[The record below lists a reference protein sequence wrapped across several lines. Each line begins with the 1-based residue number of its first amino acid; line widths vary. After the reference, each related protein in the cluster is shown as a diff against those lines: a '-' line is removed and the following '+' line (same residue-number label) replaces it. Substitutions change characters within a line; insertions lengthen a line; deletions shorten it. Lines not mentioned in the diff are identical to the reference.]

1 MPKCVERPFSCAEPA
16 IGCGSVLA
24 VVLRSMSEREAL
36 AFGPNLR
43 RLRVQRGISL
53 ESIAAATKVNTDLWA
68 GLERNDFSRWPAG
81 IYARAYVRAYSVEV
95 GVDPDAT
102 VDEFCRLFP
111 NGDRRVVR
119 IVRQQA
125 ALVGHDL
132 RWKDDLVGSI
142 TDEKRSAQPSDTSDL
157 PAVAFTTAGRIIAA
171 VLDVSAAVG
180 GAAALVTL
188 MSLRWSV
195 SLAVAAL
202 AYHAVSLVV
211 LGSTPAVWA
220 IETYLANRHP
230 TTSRAGSL
238 RFLRLLNRSETSRS

>member
-1 MPKCVERPFSCAEPA
+1 
-16 IGCGSVLA
+16 
-24 VVLRSMSEREAL
+24 MSERE

-81 IYARAYVRAYSVEV
+81 IYARAYVRAYAVEV

-119 IVRQQA
+119 VVRQQA
-125 ALVGHDL
+125 ALMGHDL
-132 RWKDDLVGSI
+132 RWKDDLVGSV
-142 TDEKRSAQPSDTSDL
+142 TDEKRSTLPSASPDL
-157 PAVAFTTAGRIIAA
+157 PAVAFTRAGRIVAA
-171 VLDVSAAVG
+171 VLDLSAVVG
-180 GAAALVTL
+180 TAAAIAAS
-188 MSLRWSV
+188 MPLRWSV
-195 SLAVAAL
+195 SLAAGAL
-202 AYHAVSLVV
+202 AYHAVSLIA

-220 IETYLANRHP
+220 IETYLTNRHP
-230 TTSRAGSL
+230 ATSRASSL
-238 RFLRLLNRSETSRS
+238 RFLRLLHRSESSQQS

>member
-1 MPKCVERPFSCAEPA
+1 
-16 IGCGSVLA
+16 
-24 VVLRSMSEREAL
+24 MSERE

-53 ESIAAATKVNTDLWA
+53 ESIAGATKVHTDLWA

-81 IYARAYVRAYSVEV
+81 IYARAYVRAYAVEV

-119 IVRQQA
+119 VVRQQA
-125 ALVGHDL
+125 AMMGHDL
-132 RWKDDLVGSI
+132 RWKDDLVGSV
-142 TDEKRSAQPSDTSDL
+142 TDEKRSTRPSEGQDL
-157 PAVAFTTAGRIIAA
+157 PAVSVTRTGRIVAA
-171 VLDVSAAVG
+171 VLDVSASIGV
-180 GAAALVTL
+180 AAAIATL
-188 MSLRWSV
+188 MPLRWSV
-195 SLAVAAL
+195 SIAVSAL
-202 AYHAVSLVV
+202 AYHAVSLIA

-230 TTSRAGSL
+230 TTSRAGTL
-238 RFLRLLNRSETSRS
+238 RFLRLLHRSETSRS

>member
-1 MPKCVERPFSCAEPA
+1 
-16 IGCGSVLA
+16 
-24 VVLRSMSEREAL
+24 MSERE

-53 ESIAAATKVNTDLWA
+53 ESIAAATKVHTDLWA

-81 IYARAYVRAYSVEV
+81 IYARAYLRAYSVEV

-119 IVRQQA
+119 VVREQA
-125 ALVGHDL
+125 ALMGHDL
-132 RWKDDLVGSI
+132 RWKDDLVGSV
-142 TDEKRSAQPSDTSDL
+142 TDEKRSTPPSDAPDL
-157 PAVAFTTAGRIIAA
+157 PAVAFTTTGRIVAA

-180 GAAALVTL
+180 TAAAIVTL
-188 MSLRWSV
+188 TPLRWSV
-195 SLAVAAL
+195 SLAIAAL
-202 AYHAVSLVV
+202 AYHAVSLVA
-211 LGSTPAVWA
+211 LGSTPAVWG

-230 TTSRAGSL
+230 TASRAGSL
-238 RFLRLLNRSETSRS
+238 RFLRLLHRSETSHPS